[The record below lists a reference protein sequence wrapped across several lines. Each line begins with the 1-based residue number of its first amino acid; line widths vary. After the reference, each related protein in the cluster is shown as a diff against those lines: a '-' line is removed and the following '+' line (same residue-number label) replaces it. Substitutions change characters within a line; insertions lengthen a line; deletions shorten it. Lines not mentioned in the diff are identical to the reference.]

1 VEDKKNEE
9 LIGIMVKIK
18 VTSFFTM
25 KDLLGDGLITLDPD
39 HCSAMAALEALS
51 KKHGEKFTK
60 QVFDPGTGQITFY
73 RIVVNNR
80 QCEDLNAPL
89 KDGDEI
95 QLYPAMAG
103 G

>member
-1 VEDKKNEE
+1 
-9 LIGIMVKIK
+9 MVTVK

-25 KDLLGDGLITLDPD
+25 KDLLGDGRITLAPD
-39 HCSAMAALEALS
+39 DCSVNAALQALS
-51 KKHGEKFTK
+51 RKHGEKFTK
-60 QVFDPGTGQITFY
+60 QIFDTETGQLKFY
-73 RIVVNNR
+73 RVVVNNR
-80 QCEDLNAPL
+80 QCLNLDASL

>member
-1 VEDKKNEE
+1 
-9 LIGIMVKIK
+9 MIK
-18 VTSFFTM
+18 VRVTSFFTM
-25 KDLLGDGLITLDPD
+25 KELLGDGQILLPPD
-39 HCSAMAALEALS
+39 DCSANAALAALS

-60 QVFDPGTGQITFY
+60 QVFDSQTGKVKFY

-80 QCEDLNAPL
+80 QCEDLDAPL

>member
-1 VEDKKNEE
+1 
-9 LIGIMVKIK
+9 MVRVK

-25 KDLLGDGLITLDPD
+25 KDLLGDGQLTLPPD
-39 HCSAMAALEALS
+39 NCSAMAALQALS
-51 KKHGEKFTK
+51 KKHGEKFTR
-60 QVFDPGTGQITFY
+60 QVFDPKTGKIVFY